1 MNPPVT
7 SLGTAFVD
15 DGRAPRGGGAALER
29 SPAQVFLAFFLVVV
43 TMLFVLLTI
52 AYLGRS
58 QFGDWRSLAA
68 EPGGPLADASRLWF
82 NTALLAASSIALQ
95 WGRVAARRR
104 ADAVM
109 RRALTAG
116 GALAV
121 AFIAAQIW
129 LWSDLAARGHA
140 VASNP
145 AASFFYLITA
155 LHGAHLAGGLI
166 ALAVAVAR
174 IVRTPAR
181 SRAGIEMVA
190 TYWHFLLLVWLAM
203 FALLASPPSTIE
215 FLAAL
220 CGFR

>member
-1 MNPPVT
+1 MKAPVT

-15 DGRAPRGGGAALER
+15 DGRALPGGHAALDR
-29 SPAQVFLAFFLVVV
+29 SPAKVFLAFFLVVV

-52 AYLGRS
+52 AFLGRS
-58 QFGDWRSLAA
+58 QLPDWRSLAA
-68 EPGGPLADASRLWF
+68 APGGPLADASRLWF
-82 NTALLAASSIALQ
+82 NTALLVASSIALQ
-95 WGRVAARRR
+95 WGRVAARRG
-104 ADAVM
+104 ADAAM
-109 RRALTAG
+109 RKGLAA
-116 GALAV
+116 GALLAI
-121 AFIAAQIW
+121 AFIASQLW
-129 LWSDLAARGHA
+129 LWNDLAARGHA

-155 LHGAHLAGGLI
+155 LHGAHLAGGLV
-166 ALAVAVAR
+166 ALAMAFAR
-174 IVRTPAR
+174 VVRTPAR
-181 SRAGIEMVA
+181 SRAGVDLVA

>member
-15 DGRAPRGGGAALER
+15 DGRALPGGGAALAR
-29 SPAQVFLAFFLVVV
+29 SPARLFLAFFLVVV
-43 TMLFVLLTI
+43 AMLFVLLTI

-58 QFGDWRSLAA
+58 QFGDWRSLTAA
-68 EPGGPLADASRLWF
+68 PGGPLADASRLWF
-82 NTALLAASSIALQ
+82 NTALLVASSIALQ
-95 WGRVAARRR
+95 WGRVAARRG
-104 ADAVM
+104 ADAAM
-109 RRALTAG
+109 RKGLAAG
-116 GALAV
+116 AVLAV
-121 AFIAAQIW
+121 AFIAGQLW
-129 LWSDLAARGHA
+129 LWNDLAARGHV

-155 LHGAHLAGGLI
+155 LHGAHLAGGLV
-166 ALAVAVAR
+166 ALAVAFARVAR
-174 IVRTPAR
+174 TPVR
-181 SRAGIEMVA
+181 SRAGIELVA

>member
-1 MNPPVT
+1 MKAPVT

-15 DGRAPRGGGAALER
+15 DGRALPGGDAALER
-29 SPAQVFLAFFLVVV
+29 SPAKVFFALFLVVV

-52 AYLGRS
+52 AFLGRS
-58 QFGDWRSLAA
+58 QFGDWRSLTAA
-68 EPGGPLADASRLWF
+68 PGGPLADASRLWF
-82 NTALLAASSIALQ
+82 NTALLVASSIALQ
-95 WGRVAARRR
+95 WGRVAARRG
-104 ADAVM
+104 ADAAM
-109 RRALTAG
+109 RKGLAAG
-116 GALAV
+116 AALAV
-121 AFIAAQIW
+121 AFIAGQLW
-129 LWSDLAARGHA
+129 LWNDLAARGHA

-155 LHGAHLAGGLI
+155 LHGAHLAGGLV
-166 ALAVAVAR
+166 ALAVAFARVAR
-174 IVRTPAR
+174 RPTR
-181 SRAGIEMVA
+181 SRAGIELVA